1 MNASTLC
8 NGGSLLTEKRTF
20 FEQVA
25 NRVFANPTVAQM
37 WAKRT
42 AEKTANFVDLAS
54 GIPFA
59 QLRRPLHECKV
70 ALITT
75 GGIHLPDQPPF
86 DMENPDGDPSY
97 REIPGDVDP
106 KQITITHKY
115 YDHSDADKD
124 LNVIFPL
131 EHFRDLAS
139 KGVVYELNH
148 RHFGFM
154 GHIDN
159 ALIETLNQWK
169 APEIAAKLR
178 ADGVDFAF
186 LTPA

>member
-1 MNASTLC
+1 MPK
-8 NGGSLLTEKRTF
+8 KRTL
-20 FEQVA
+20 FEQLS
-25 NRVFANPTVAQM
+25 NRLFAIPTVAQW

-42 AEKTANFVDLAS
+42 AEKTASFVDVS
-54 GIPFA
+54 TGIPFA
-59 QLRRPLHECKV
+59 PLRRPLHECRV
-70 ALITT
+70 ALLTT

-86 DMENPDGDPSY
+86 DMENPDGDPTY

-131 EHFRDLAS
+131 DHFRDLVT
-139 KGVVYELNH
+139 KQVIGELNR

-159 ALIETLNQWK
+159 ELIETLNRWK